1 MEFDKKLKLH
11 SGTRKAEIISRKWYR
26 ISFSVLLI
34 GLVGMLAGAY
44 LGIRTGI
51 FWPCAVFLLLMLT
64 SVPLVK
70 IMCRCPCCGC
80 AKHTKLLCWSGF
92 NEMYCSKCGAVLKY
106 DDDPDKDRDL
116 DELEAEKAREEW
128 EALEEEEQAEL
139 KGEGQLTEDGVSNEA
154 VETKNQ

>member
-80 AKHTKLLCWSGF
+80 AKHTKLLCLSLIHILNRKNMIWQLSLKRLCGSGF
-92 NEMYCSKCGAVLKY
+92 KVSKMK
-106 DDDPDKDRDL
+106 
-116 DELEAEKAREEW
+116 
-128 EALEEEEQAEL
+128 QAF
-139 KGEGQLTEDGVSNEA
+139 GSRQLSPSSSMCWRRKIFTLTRSTTISPN
-154 VETKNQ
+154 